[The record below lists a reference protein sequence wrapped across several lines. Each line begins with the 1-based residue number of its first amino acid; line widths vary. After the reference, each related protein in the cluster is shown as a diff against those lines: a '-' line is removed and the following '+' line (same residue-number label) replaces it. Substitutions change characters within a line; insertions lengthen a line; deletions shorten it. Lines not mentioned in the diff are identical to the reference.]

1 MWGELFDMSNKLE
14 YRPLTIPKVQWN
26 KKNLTE
32 TYGELVAQPLEP
44 GFGITLGNALRRILL
59 GSIEGSAITAVVI
72 KGVNNEFASIPNV
85 VEDVMQILLNIKG
98 IVIKNSTGQ
107 SGSMTLQFKGQGIAK
122 AGDIQLDSHL
132 AIVNPD
138 HIIAHVSAG
147 GELDISFTV
156 QSGRGYQ
163 PAQWPAGQGIQED
176 SQIYLDA
183 MFSPVSKVFF
193 DVEKTMVGKDIDYDK
208 LTLKIHTNGAE
219 ISTDVLNYSVSVLRS
234 QLEHFLVSTEIPFN
248 TFSEVVEETPVVV
261 EDEAPG
267 LGLDAAATVDI
278 LLKPIDE
285 LELSA
290 RAHNCLINAGKKRIL
305 DLVNL
310 SRDEA
315 LNLKNFGS
323 KSLNEVEDSLK
334 SLGLSF
340 GANIKETDIK
350 KILKVKSDED

>member
-1 MWGELFDMSNKLE
+1 MSNKLE

-44 GFGITLGNALRRILL
+44 GFGVTIGNALRRVLL
-59 GSIEGSAITAVVI
+59 GSIEGSAITAVI
-72 KGVNNEFASIPNV
+72 IQGVNNEFASIPNV

-107 SGSMTLQFKGQGIAK
+107 AGNMTLQFKGPGVAT
-122 AGDIQLDSHL
+122 AGDIKSDDHL

-138 HIIAHVSAG
+138 HIIANVSAG
-147 GELDISFTV
+147 GELNIKFTV
-156 QSGRGYQ
+156 EPGRGYQ
-163 PAQWPAGQGIQED
+163 PAQWPAGKGIQED
-176 SQIYLDA
+176 NKIYLDA
-183 MFSPVSKVFF
+183 MFSPVSKVVF
-193 DVEKTMVGKDIDYDK
+193 DVEKTMVGKDIDFDR
-208 LTLKIHTNGAE
+208 LILKINTNGAE
-219 ISTDVLNYSVSVLRS
+219 TSTEVLNYSVSVLRS

-248 TFSEVVEETPVVV
+248 SFSESVVDNKVEVET
-261 EDEAPG
+261 ESQS
-267 LGLDAAATVDI
+267 LGLDASAAVDI

-323 KSLNEVEDSLK
+323 KSLNEVEDSLR
-334 SLGLSF
+334 SLGLAF

-350 KILKVKSDED
+350 KILKVKSEED

>member
-1 MWGELFDMSNKLE
+1 MSNKLE

-44 GFGITLGNALRRILL
+44 GFGITLGNALRRVLL
-59 GSIEGSAITAVVI
+59 GAIEGSAITSVVI
-72 KGVNNEFASIPNV
+72 KGVNNEFSSIPNV
-85 VEDVMQILLNIKG
+85 AEDVMQILLNIKG
-98 IVIKNSTGQ
+98 IIIKNSTGQ
-107 SGSMTLQFKGQGIAK
+107 AGVMSLHATKQGVVR
-122 AGDIQLDSHL
+122 AGNIQCSDHL
-132 AIVNPD
+132 EIKNPD
-138 HIIAHVSAG
+138 HVLANLSAG
-147 GELDISFTV
+147 AELDIQFV
-156 QSGRGYQ
+156 VESGRGYQ
-163 PAQWPAGQGIQED
+163 PAQWPLGKGVQED
-176 SQIYLDA
+176 GRIYLDS

-193 DVEKTMVGKDIDYDK
+193 EVEKTMVGKDIDYDK

-219 ISTDVLNYSVSVLRS
+219 IPTDVLNYSVSVLRT

-248 TFSEVVEETPVVV
+248 SFSEVVAEPVISV
-261 EDEAPG
+261 EDHASMPTP
-267 LGLDAAATVDI
+267 GLDAAMVDI

-334 SLGLSF
+334 VLGLSF
-340 GANIKETDIK
+340 GADIKEADIK
-350 KILKVKSDED
+350 RVLRAKIEED

>member
-1 MWGELFDMSNKLE
+1 MWGEFFNMSNKLE

-44 GFGITLGNALRRILL
+44 GFGVTIGNALRRVLL
-59 GSIEGSAITAVVI
+59 GSIEGSAITAVI
-72 KGVNNEFASIPNV
+72 IQGVNNEFASIPNV

-107 SGSMTLQFKGQGIAK
+107 AGSMTLQFKGQGVAM
-122 AGDIQLDSHL
+122 AGDIQSDSHL
-132 AIVNPD
+132 AIVNPN
-138 HIIAHVSAG
+138 HIIANVSAG
-147 GELDISFTV
+147 GELNIKFTV
-156 QSGRGYQ
+156 ESGRGYQ
-163 PAQWPAGQGIQED
+163 PAQWPAGKGIQED
-176 SQIYLDA
+176 SKIYLDA

-193 DVEKTMVGKDIDYDK
+193 DVEKTMVGKDIDFDR
-208 LTLKIHTNGAE
+208 LILKINTNGAE
-219 ISTDVLNYSVSVLRS
+219 TSTEVLNYSVSVLRS

-248 TFSEVVEETPVVV
+248 SFSETVADNAVEV
-261 EDEAPG
+261 EDESQN
-267 LGLDAAATVDI
+267 LGLDASATVDI

-323 KSLNEVEDSLK
+323 KSLNEVEDSLR
-334 SLGLSF
+334 SLGLAF

-350 KILKVKSDED
+350 KILKVKSEED